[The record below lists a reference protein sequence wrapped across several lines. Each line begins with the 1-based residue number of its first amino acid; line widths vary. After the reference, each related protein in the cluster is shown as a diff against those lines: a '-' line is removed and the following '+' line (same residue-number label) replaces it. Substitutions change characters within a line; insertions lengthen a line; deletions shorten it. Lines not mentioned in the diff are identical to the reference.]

1 MPKKIKLEYCKHC
14 ILPNT
19 RPRIVINKN
28 RICSACNFSYQ
39 KDMKINWNTRKNEFL
54 KIINNKRKNN
64 KYDCLIPVSGGKD
77 STWQV
82 ITALKYKLKPLCV
95 TWNTPARN
103 TIGQKNLRNLINLG
117 VDHIDFTINP
127 KIEKK
132 FILKSFE
139 KYGNPLIPMHM
150 AIHSIPINLA
160 IKFKIP
166 LVIWGENSAA
176 EYGGNEKY
184 LENERMNRRW
194 KKLYGV
200 THGTTA
206 KDWVDKDMKLKD
218 LAPYSWPT
226 DKEVKKNKIQE
237 IFLGYYFKWDPDKI
251 FKISKKFG
259 FTSASKPKTGFY
271 SYADIDD
278 EFLITVHHWMKWYKF
293 GFTRL
298 WDNLTLEI
306 RNKRLT
312 RKKAIQIV
320 SKQGNLIPIKEI
332 NKFCKYLNINRN
344 YFLRIA
350 EKFRNKAIWK
360 KENKIWKI
368 KKFLIKDWNWK
379 KDEI

>member
-1 MPKKIKLEYCKHC
+1 
-14 ILPNT
+14 
-19 RPRIVINKN
+19 
-28 RICSACNFSYQ
+28 
-39 KDMKINWNTRKNEFL
+39 MKINWNARKNEFL

-103 TIGQKNLRNLINLG
+103 SIGQKNLRNLINLG
-117 VDHIDFTINP
+117 VDHIDFSINP

-206 KDWVDKDMKLKD
+206 KDWVNNHMKLKD
-218 LAPYSWPT
+218 LTPYSWPT
-226 DKEVKKNKIQE
+226 DSEVRKNKIQE

-259 FTSASKPKTGFY
+259 FTSASKPKTGLY

-312 RKKAIQIV
+312 RKKAIKIV
-320 SKQGNLIPIKEI
+320 SNQGNLMPNKEI
-332 NKFCKYLNINRN
+332 NKFCKYLNINKN
-344 YFLRIA
+344 SFFRIA

-368 KKFLIKDWNWK
+368 ESFLIKNWNWK

>member
-1 MPKKIKLEYCKHC
+1 
-14 ILPNT
+14 
-19 RPRIVINKN
+19 
-28 RICSACNFSYQ
+28 
-39 KDMKINWNTRKNEFL
+39 
-54 KIINNKRKNN
+54 
-64 KYDCLIPVSGGKD
+64 
-77 STWQV
+77 
-82 ITALKYKLKPLCV
+82 
-95 TWNTPARN
+95 
-103 TIGQKNLRNLINLG
+103 
-117 VDHIDFTINP
+117 
-127 KIEKK
+127 
-132 FILKSFE
+132 
-139 KYGNPLIPMHM
+139 M